1 MANLRAF
8 YPVAFPLAMLFAC
21 QPKKNAEQS
30 QTADS
35 TQTTMATQKTNMT
48 KAAFGTLPDG
58 TTADIYTLTNASGM
72 TVKITNY
79 GGIVTSV
86 RVPDKDGKPGEVVLG
101 FDSLAPYLDS
111 LYKAECPYFG
121 AIIGRYGNRIAQ
133 AKFTLDGKTYT
144 LAANNKANHLHG
156 GKTGFDKVVW
166 QVEPMD
172 GKEPGLKLTYASKDG
187 EEGYPGNLAV
197 TVIYTLT
204 DANELKVSYEATT
217 DKPTPVNLTNH
228 SYFNLSGGLA
238 KDILGH
244 ELTMQADQYVAVA
257 TDLIPTGQLL
267 PVKNTPMDF
276 TAPHKIGE
284 RSEQVFS
291 GKGAPGKGYDHCFV
305 FRRQGGGL
313 ELLVRV
319 HEPQSGRVLEVLTT
333 EPGVQFYT
341 GNFLEGNLT
350 GHGGTVY
357 ASHSGFCFETQH
369 FPDSPNQPKFPNT
382 ILRPGETFRSETVY
396 KFSTQ

>member
-1 MANLRAF
+1 
-8 YPVAFPLAMLFAC
+8 MLFAC
-21 QPKKNAEQS
+21 QSEKTAEQA

-35 TQTTMATQKTNMT
+35 TQTIMATQNNTVEKTV
-48 KAAFGTLPDG
+48 FGTLPDG
-58 TTADIYTLTNASGM
+58 TAADIYTLTNASGM

-79 GGIVTSV
+79 GGIVTSM
-86 RVPDKDGKPGEVVLG
+86 RVPDKNGELGEVVLG
-101 FDSLAPYLDS
+101 FDTLAPYLDS

-121 AIIGRYGNRIAQ
+121 AIIGRYGNRIAKG
-133 AKFTLDGKTYT
+133 KFTLDGKTYP
-144 LAANNKANHLHG
+144 LATNNEENHLHG
-156 GKTGFDKVVW
+156 GNIGFDKVLW
-166 QVEPMD
+166 HAEPINTS
-172 GKEPGLKLTYASKDG
+172 EPGLKLTHASKDG
-187 EEGYPGNLAV
+187 EEGYPGNLNV
-197 TVIYTLT
+197 TVVYTLT
-204 DANELKVSYEATT
+204 DANELKISYEATT

-244 ELTMQADQYVAVA
+244 ELTMQADQYVAVNA
-257 TDLIPTGQLL
+257 GLIPTGQLL
-267 PVKNTPMDF
+267 PVQNTPMDF

-305 FRRQGGGL
+305 FSRQGGGL
-313 ELLVRV
+313 ESLVRV
-319 HEPQSGRVLEVLTT
+319 HDPQSGRVLEVLTT

-350 GHGGTVY
+350 GHGGVVY
-357 ASHSGFCFETQH
+357 GNHGGFCLETQH
-369 FPDSPNQPKFPNT
+369 LPDSPNQPKFPNT

-396 KFSTQ
+396 RFSTQ